1 MIERKTD
8 DQIIQ
13 RIPGKAVIAFDEEV
27 DLTEHL
33 KGYDKIVTVLK
44 IILDVFKGFSIVVF

>member
-1 MIERKTD
+1 MVERQAN

-13 RIPGKAVIAFDEEV
+13 RIPGNGVEALDEEV

-33 KGYDKIVTVLK
+33 KG
-44 IILDVFKGFSIVVF
+44 